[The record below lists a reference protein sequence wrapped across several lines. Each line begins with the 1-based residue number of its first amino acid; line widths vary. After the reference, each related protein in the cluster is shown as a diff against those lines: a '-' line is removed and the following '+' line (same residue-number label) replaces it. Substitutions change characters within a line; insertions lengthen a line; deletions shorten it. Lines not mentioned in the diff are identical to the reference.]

1 MMEMN
6 ISDIDVSDIALPAG
20 TLLHGKYRIDTI
32 YYWGHTGIVYLST
45 DVQTNKTIVVKEYCP
60 YYLANRD
67 MDAKTVICKG
77 RSFEKSF
84 KQAFL
89 AFQKECL
96 IVKKMSDLNKPY
108 PGCTLQYIDY
118 FEENETIYLVTEL
131 VEGNSLEEYIL
142 NGEEFPVRNVCLS
155 LVKIVRQV
163 HKRGII
169 HRDIKPSNIILSKD
183 GQVVLIDYG
192 SACYKEEKNAEVV
205 FVSRGFSAPEL
216 YRDEKSGFE
225 TDIYSIG
232 ALLYYVLTDYQL
244 PAANEIED
252 EKEIPPISEF
262 TPISAMLEYL
272 IMKSMRLKRQKR
284 LRHLG
289 VLQWIL
295 SR

>member
-6 ISDIDVSDIALPAG
+6 ISDIEVSDIALPAG

-45 DVQTNKTIVVKEYCP
+45 DMQTDRIVVVKEYCP
-60 YYLANRD
+60 YYLSNRD
-67 MDAKTVICKG
+67 LDGKTVICKG
-77 RSFEKSF
+77 KTFEKNF
-84 KQAFL
+84 RQAFL

-96 IVKKMSDLNKPY
+96 IVKKISDLNKPY
-108 PGCTLQYIDY
+108 RGCTLQYIDY

-142 NGEEFPVRNVCLS
+142 NGKEFSVRNVCLS

-163 HKRGII
+163 HKRGIL
-169 HRDIKPSNIILSKD
+169 HRDIKPSNIILSKE
-183 GQVVLIDYG
+183 GKVVLIDYG
-192 SACYKEEKNAEVV
+192 SACYIDEKEAEVV
-205 FVSRGFSAPEL
+205 FVSRSFSAPEL
-216 YRDEKSGFE
+216 YRQEKSGVE

-262 TPISAMLEYL
+262 TSISFLLEDL
-272 IMKSMRLKRQKR
+272 ILKSLSIKRKKRLK
-284 LRHLG
+284 HLSI
-289 VLQWIL
+289 LQWIL